1 MEYYRMQAG
10 FEDVH
15 VPYKGNAE
23 SRNGLAAG
31 IKPGLLVLYHHHPA
45 NAGGAQELLNA
56 IRGFYDG
63 RVVTAHDLDFL

>member
-1 MEYYRMQAG
+1 MESYRMQAG
-10 FEDVH
+10 FEGVH
-15 VPYKGNAE
+15 VSSKGNAWA
-23 SRNGLAAG
+23 GFAAR
-31 IKPGLLVLYHHHPA
+31 IKPGLLVLYHHHHRA